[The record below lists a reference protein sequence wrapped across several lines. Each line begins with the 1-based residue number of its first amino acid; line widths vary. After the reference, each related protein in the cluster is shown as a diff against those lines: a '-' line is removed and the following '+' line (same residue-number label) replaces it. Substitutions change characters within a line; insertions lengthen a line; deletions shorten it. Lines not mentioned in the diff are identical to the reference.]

1 MIGLQSNFGPSLVLA
16 AVVALSTSL
25 AALVVA
31 WRRHAAGDPWQ
42 APAARVFAIGAI
54 IVVIAATAL
63 RRRFGI
69 DTDGD
74 LVLRLGRA
82 GLADWRVAFRDPGS
96 LPAIQLFSNVL
107 LHAPV
112 GFGLVLG
119 WRRLR
124 HLTVPII
131 CLGLSIAIET
141 IQFFALGRVAATDDV
156 VLNVSGAMIGWLA
169 ARLLSRRFDFT
180 RA

>member
-1 MIGLQSNFGPSLVLA
+1 MIGLQSNFGPSLALA

-112 GFGLVLG
+112 GFGL
-119 WRRLR
+119 
-124 HLTVPII
+124 
-131 CLGLSIAIET
+131 
-141 IQFFALGRVAATDDV
+141 RVAAPPTPDR
-156 VLNVSGAMIGWLA
+156 AHH
-169 ARLLSRRFDFT
+169 LSRLVDRD
-180 RA
+180 RNHSVLRSRPRRGDR